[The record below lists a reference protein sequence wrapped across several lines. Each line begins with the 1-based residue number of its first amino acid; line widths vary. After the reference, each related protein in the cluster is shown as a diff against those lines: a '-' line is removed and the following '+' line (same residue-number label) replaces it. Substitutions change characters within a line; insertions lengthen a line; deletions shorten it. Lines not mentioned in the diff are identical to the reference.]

1 MTVTNGVWTR
11 KKMKSNGAMERRR
24 RGMTGNDTSRARD
37 DSIRYVSD
45 TGALGIAPLCR
56 PPDQH
61 TV

>member
-1 MTVTNGVWTR
+1 
-11 KKMKSNGAMERRR
+11 MKSNGAMERRR